1 MNRENNSVSR
11 GNILIIDDE
20 PNNLR
25 VLLNCLTDNGYDVRG
40 VLTGEMGLKAA
51 LSEPPD
57 LVLLDIMMPQMDGYQ
72 VGNHFKNIAELRD
85 IPIIFVSAKYD
96 TLDKVKAFRVG
107 GVDYIM
113 KPFQIEEVLARIE
126 NHLRLRRLQD
136 ELEEQNLL
144 LQAEIS
150 QRQAAELALQE
161 QNAQLQLEIR
171 ERERAEAELA
181 KLNEDLARSNSELAQ
196 FVSIASHD
204 LRSPLTTV
212 KGYGQL
218 FKMRHAQSLEAEGQ
232 RYINRIL
239 DGCDRML
246 NLIDD
251 LLQYS
256 RLGKAGEQFSPVRS
270 AEAIEEA
277 CQNLSLEITTNQ
289 AQIICRDLPV
299 VMADFSQLRQLF
311 QNLIGNAIKYRG
323 EANPLVEVTAINETD
338 HCLFAVKD
346 NGIGIAP
353 ESFPKIFQMFKRLHG
368 PSEYPGTGIGLAIC
382 QKIVQLHGGRIWV
395 ESAPGQGSI
404 FYFSIPV
411 LSADIP
417 PLLVKNLVTQ

>member
-1 MNRENNSVSR
+1 MNSENNNVSL
-11 GNILIIDDE
+11 GNILIVDDE

-25 VLLNCLTDNGYDVRG
+25 VLLNCLIANGYDARG
-40 VLTGEMGLKAA
+40 VLNGEMGLKAA

-57 LVLLDIMMPQMDGYQ
+57 LVLLDIMMPHMDGYQ
-72 VGNHFKNIAELRD
+72 VCHEFKNIANLKD
-85 IPIIFVSAKYD
+85 IPIIFISAKYD
-96 TLDKVKAFRVG
+96 SLDKVKAFRSG
-107 GVDYIM
+107 GVDYIP

-126 NHLRLRRLQD
+126 NHLRLRQLQQ
-136 ELEEQNLL
+136 ELAEQNLL

-150 QRQAAELALQE
+150 QRKAAEQALQA
-161 QNAQLQLEIR
+161 QNAQLQREIR

-181 KLNEDLARSNSELAQ
+181 KLNDDLARSNSELAQ

-218 FKMRHAQSLEAEGQ
+218 FKMRHAQSLEAEGK
-232 RYINRIL
+232 RYIDRIL

-256 RLGKAGEQFSPVRS
+256 RLGKGGEQFSPVS
-270 AEAIEEA
+270 TAEAVEEA
-277 CQNLSLEITTNQ
+277 CQNLSLEINSNH
-289 AQIICRDLPV
+289 AEIICRDLPV
-299 VMADFSQLRQLF
+299 VTADFSQLRQLF

-323 EANPLVEVTAINETD
+323 EANPRVEVTAIADTEQY
-338 HCLFAVKD
+338 LFAIKD
-346 NGIGIAP
+346 NGIGMEP

-382 QKIVQLHGGRIWV
+382 QKIVQLHGGRLWV
-395 ESAPGQGSI
+395 ESAPDQGSS
-404 FYFSIPV
+404 FYFTIPI
-411 LSADIP
+411 AG
-417 PLLVKNLVTQ
+417 